1 ARESGPTMYRK
12 RNPSRMVFWGLALGA
27 CLATPG
33 CGDAGP
39 KTYPVSGTVSLDG
52 RPLQEGDIYFSPLD
66 PNVSADAD
74 KIKDGQ
80 FAFRTKAG
88 KKRVEVRASRV
99 IPGKQTPMG
108 GPVRVE
114 FLPPR
119 YNSQSTLT
127 AEVLANGENRFAFS
141 LESDK

>member
-1 ARESGPTMYRK
+1 MYRK
-12 RNPSRMVFWGLALGA
+12 RNHSRLVFCGLVTWA
-27 CLATPG
+27 CLAAQG
-33 CGDAGP
+33 CGDAAP

-52 RPLQEGDIYFSPLD
+52 RPLEEGDIYFYPLD
-66 PNVSADAD
+66 PNISADAG
-74 KIKDGQ
+74 KIKAGQ

-88 KKRVEVRASRV
+88 KKRVEIRASRV

-108 GPVRVE
+108 GPMRAE

-119 YNSQSTLT
+119 YNTQTTLT
-127 AEVLANGENRFAFS
+127 AEVLAKDENRFEFA